1 MSRLD
6 YVTIGIIVVCV
17 GALIFLV
24 YRTIQLRNQSSE
36 PTQQETTQDDGYQ
49 DYDYD
54 YTRDTSQ
61 ILPPGDDEAS
71 TGGSAALDS
80 EPAPSESGTTST
92 QEAESYDEPVRTTS
106 SSSAGEYL
114 VLAGSF
120 SIKSNAESHARK
132 IRDLG
137 YSNAAVEP
145 FNRGAYAV
153 VMVDRFRSESEARNL
168 VKELKGKGIEAY
180 VHQKR
185 EAE

>member
-6 YVTIGIIVVCV
+6 YVTLGIIVVCV
-17 GALIFLV
+17 AALGFII
-24 YRTIQLRNQSSE
+24 YRSIQFRNQE
-36 PTQQETTQDDGYQ
+36 NDLTKQESAADDSYQ

-54 YTRDTSQ
+54 YLQDTSQ
-61 ILPPGDDEAS
+61 ILPPTEDFPADAGDLNA
-71 TGGSAALDS
+71 TDS
-80 EPAPSESGTTST
+80 EPAPSESSAGSSRTETYDNPPGT
-92 QEAESYDEPVRTTS
+92 TTS
-106 SSSAGEYL
+106 STGEYL

-120 SIKSNAESHARK
+120 SIKSNAESHASK
-132 IRDLG
+132 IRSLG
-137 YSNAAVEP
+137 YRSAAVEP

-168 VKELKGKGIEAY
+168 VAELKNKGIEAY